1 MEISD
6 AERIKHREIAFR
18 ELHPN
23 ANQAQTAAGFLADV
37 DGVLASEPASPTLLR
52 VRYDVLAVT
61 LKEIEDALRDLG
73 LHLDNRLMLRLKR
86 ALCYYTEET
95 LRANCGCPD
104 GPSNCTKK
112 VFATRYQH
120 MDHGCR
126 DHRPEH
132 WRRYL

>member
-61 LKEIEDALRDLG
+61 LKEIEDALRELG

-86 ALCYYTEET
+86 ALYYYTEET

-104 GPSNCTKK
+104 GPSNCTRK

>member
-23 ANQAQTAAGFLADV
+23 ANQAHTAAGFLAGV

-86 ALCYYTEET
+86 ALYYYTEET

-104 GPSNCTKK
+104 GPSNCTRK

-120 MDHGCR
+120 MEHGCR
-126 DHRPEH
+126 DQRPEH

>member
-61 LKEIEDALRDLG
+61 LKEMEDALRELG

-112 VFATRYQH
+112 IFATRYQH
-120 MDHGCR
+120 MEHGCR
-126 DHRPEH
+126 DQRPEH